1 MPESL
6 RSLVRLYR
14 DSFSGLAPKVWLL
27 ALVML
32 VNRSGAMVVAF
43 LSVYLISDQGFSPVR
58 ASYVMAAFGAG
69 GILGNY
75 LGGVLNDRY
84 GSWHL
89 MLFSLLGAGGM
100 SILLGRAESYVLICA
115 AAFGLSLIA
124 DAFRPANRAAIAIYA
139 TPETLTQSYGLQR
152 IAVNLG
158 LSIGPALGGFL
169 AYTYGYELLF
179 WADGLTFWLAAALF
193 VFVLPAD
200 ETARP
205 LVEEVSGPE
214 TTVDTRST
222 RPAHRQPWL
231 LTLCLANTCM
241 MICFFQIF
249 ITTPAFLLASD
260 YTEKT
265 IGLLLTVNAL
275 LIVLAE
281 MPLVYSAER
290 RFRPVRVML
299 VGGIL
304 IAGSYAFLPT
314 AVVLGTGALVAF
326 SLLISVGEIYFMPFT
341 AAYVARWAPPARR
354 GEYLGVLSASYSLA
368 FIVCPLV
375 GFAISERYG
384 YPVAYYLSA
393 GLGLLSLLL
402 LFRMDR
408 LRAIVRP
415 TPVPTEPVA
424 PAPAPEQEPMAT

>member
-1 MPESL
+1 MPELL
-6 RSLVRLYR
+6 RSLVQLYR
-14 DSFSGLAPKVWLL
+14 DSFSGLAPRVWLL

-75 LGGVLNDRY
+75 LGGILNDRY

-89 MLFSLLGAGGM
+89 MLFSLIGAGGM
-100 SILLGRAESYVLICA
+100 SIFLGRAEDYVMICA

-169 AYTYGYELLF
+169 AYNYGYELLF
-179 WADGLTFWLAAALF
+179 WADGITFWLAAGLF
-193 VFVLPAD
+193 LLVLPKD

-205 LVEEVSGPE
+205 LVQSVSTEEA
-214 TTVDTRST
+214 TVDVRST

-249 ITTPAFLLASD
+249 ITTPAFLLESG

-281 MPLVYSAER
+281 MPLVFTAER
-290 RFRPVRVML
+290 KYRAVPVML
-299 VGGIL
+299 VGGTL
-304 IAGSYAFLPT
+304 IALSYAFLPLSVT
-314 AVVLGTGALVAF
+314 LGTAALVAF
-326 SLLISVGEIYFMPFT
+326 SLLVSVGEIYFMPFT
-341 AAYVARWAPPARR
+341 ATYVARWAPPARR

-368 FIVCPLV
+368 FIVCPL
-375 GFAISERYG
+375 FCFWISEHYG
-384 YPVAYYLSA
+384 YPTSYYATA
-393 GLGLLSLLL
+393 GLAGVSLLL
-402 LFRMDR
+402 LLRMDR
-408 LRAIVRP
+408 LREVVRP
-415 TPVPTEPVA
+415 TVVEAQPCA
-424 PAPAPEQEPMAT
+424 PAAAPAST